1 MLGSIALSQIRRTGD
16 DGRLLAIWAIILGAV
31 TLVALVAA
39 GIGLVAMI
47 ATLVQEAQA
56 LAGI

>member
-1 MLGSIALSQIRRTGD
+1 MTSTEQRVGERM
-16 DGRLLAIWAIILGAV
+16 GAV